1 MSSQVKAASPAVT
14 TLSASTA
21 PRGQLALALQE
32 ALTAVVRL
40 REGRQVPNDAHAF
53 RAQMKTLLAQ
63 ADQDSRR
70 MGYPPEFVKIS
81 VYSVIAYLDETVL
94 GTPGPLSAAWVGRPL
109 QEEVFGDT
117 VAGETFFRYVEEL
130 LTRQDSA
137 YVADV
142 LEVALLCLLLGFRGR
157 YATSDGNEIRSLS
170 AAVAEKIRR
179 IRGGLSPLSPRGAP
193 PTDEVVA
200 RTSDRWLR
208 MLSLGLLGS
217 AVVTVLLFGLL
228 RLLYLRGGVD
238 RIVELVERIV
248 A

>member
-1 MSSQVKAASPAVT
+1 VKAANPAVT
-14 TLSASTA
+14 TVSTGTV

-40 REGRQVPNDAHAF
+40 REGRQVPTDANAF
-53 RAQMKTLLAQ
+53 RGQMKSLLAQ

-94 GTPGPLSAAWVGRPL
+94 STPGPLSAAWVGRPL
-109 QEEVFGDT
+109 QEEIFGDT

-142 LEVALLCLLLGFRGR
+142 LEVALLCMLLGFKGR
-157 YATSDGNEIRSLS
+157 YATSSGNEIRALS
-170 AAVAEKIRR
+170 AAVTEKIRR
-179 IRGGLSPLSPRGAP
+179 IRGGLTPLSPRAAP

-200 RTSDRWLR
+200 RSHDRWLR
-208 MLSLGLLGS
+208 ILSLSLLGS
-217 AVVTVLLFGLL
+217 AVVALLLFGLL
-228 RLLYLRGGVD
+228 RLVYLRGGVNQV
-238 RIVELVERIV
+238 VELVERIV
-248 A
+248 S